1 MSLAV
6 HMLMHCALV
15 AVVAPLIVLAR
26 PVNRLCE
33 LLSPA
38 SPERALGVL
47 GSAPVRLLTAP
58 AVAWA
63 LFVGTQ
69 LAFHLTG
76 LYDSTLDDP
85 LIDGIGHSVYAVT
98 ALLFWEVAI
107 GSAPLPRRLTGL
119 GPALYLLLAMPA
131 VDLSAAWLMASGEPG
146 AGVAMVAG
154 MMPLGLAAALS
165 AWRFAREEE
174 ARAGLEGTT

>member
-6 HMLMHCALV
+6 HMLLHCALV
-15 AVVAPLIVLAR
+15 AVVAPLV
-26 PVNRLCE
+26 V
-33 LLSPA
+33 LLSPLRIELH
-38 SPERALGVL
+38 SRA
-47 GSAPVRLLTAP
+47 ARFLTAP
-58 AVAWA
+58 VVAWS

-69 LAFHLTG
+69 VALHLTG
-76 LYDSTLDDP
+76 LYEEPVWADGVTH
-85 LIDGIGHSVYAVT
+85 LIYLAT

-107 GSAPLPRRLTGL
+107 GSTLVPRRLSGL

-131 VDLSAAWLMASGEPG
+131 VDLSAAWLMANGEPG

-154 MMPLGLAAALS
+154 MMPLGLVAALS

-174 ARAGLEGTT
+174 ARGGLEGTA